1 MLLSIEEKSMQ
12 LEVEEVVEA
21 IADLPTPVEEEA
33 VEDVRLQNDR
43 QKAIANGQR

>member
-1 MLLSIEEKSMQ
+1 MLLRIEEQAMK

-21 IADLPTPVEEEA
+21 VADLRAPVEEEA

-43 QKAIANGQR
+43 